1 MHFVVTCWLDRRPE
15 TAAAAVLCLSLLFLH
30 QFWQC
35 CALRWR
41 YFTELESWF
50 KLLIFSLAL
59 ASMFFMANQEVLNVI
74 ASAAVCLAWI
84 GRVTT
89 LLPSPHNVYRSLLCD
104 EVVLTAELIFMI
116 GRYPFLGG
124 RFSIMF
130 YSITKVSKLSYDI
143 TASMI
148 LQRIIQGAV
157 SFIIM
162 IIAFGFGFF
171 VIRDFSFFMKE
182 FILKNQNF

>member
-1 MHFVVTCWLDRRPE
+1 M
-15 TAAAAVLCLSLLFLH
+15 LCLSLLFLH

-89 LLPSPHNVYRSLLCD
+89 LLPSPHNVYRSLLYD
-104 EVVLTAELIFMI
+104 ERLSDRRAELIFMI

-130 YSITKVSKLSYDI
+130 YSITKVNKLSYGNTVFI
-143 TASMI
+143 I
-148 LQRIIQGAV
+148 FQRIIQGAV

-171 VIRDFSFFMKE
+171 VIRDFSFFMIIFFSFTLE
-182 FILKNQNF
+182 NKNFR